1 MRNRVYLNW
10 FSFINRGLI
19 FTAIAIIIFGNLMV
33 FSATHMY
40 ENPYQFLQKQ
50 LFFSILGIAIAA
62 SFMLFNYRNLR
73 QFIVPF
79 YVLNIFLLIV
89 VFFIG
94 KEIYGSTRW
103 ITLGFF
109 NLQPSELAKLI
120 LIITFGDFLAD
131 RKGNIKELKDWFIVA
146 AHIGAPMF
154 LIMLQPDL
162 GTSLVLLAI
171 MLGMLSV
178 SGLRWQQGL
187 AIFSMGLSA
196 VFVVI
201 RFGLLKEYQM
211 TRILVFL
218 DPTIDPTGVGYNI
231 KQSKIAIGSG
241 GLFGKGLFSGTQSS
255 LGFLPVRYADFIFS
269 VVAEELGFIGAIM
282 LLFLFL
288 ILILKC
294 ISIAKSSGDLF
305 GSLMAIG
312 IGSMWLFQIFVNI
325 GMAMGMMPVTGVPLP
340 FMSYGGSSM
349 MINTMCVG
357 LLANIYAHRLK

>member
-10 FSFINRGLI
+10 FNYINRGLI
-19 FTAIAIIIFGNLMV
+19 FTVLAIMLFGNLMV
-33 FSATHMY
+33 YSATHVY
-40 ENPYQFLQKQ
+40 DNPYQFLQKQ
-50 LFFSILGIAIAA
+50 LVFSFLGLAVAVGFMFFDY
-62 SFMLFNYRNLR
+62 NRLR

-94 KEIYGSTRW
+94 KDVYGSTRW
-103 ITLGFF
+103 IPLGFF
-109 NLQPSELAKLI
+109 NLQPSELAKLV
-120 LIITFGDFLAD
+120 LIITFGEFLAD
-131 RKGNIKELKDWFIVA
+131 RKGDIKEVKDWLIVA
-146 AHIGAPMF
+146 AHVGVPMF

-178 SGLRWQQGL
+178 SGLRWQQAL
-187 AIFSMGLSA
+187 AIFSIGLSVVFA
-196 VFVVI
+196 VLK
-201 RFGLLKEYQM
+201 FGLLHEYQM
-211 TRILVFL
+211 KRILVFL
-218 DPTIDPTGVGYNI
+218 DPSIDPTGVGYNL

-241 GLFGKGLFSGTQSS
+241 GFLGKGLFSGTQSS

-269 VVAEELGFIGAIM
+269 VVAEELGFLGAGAVL
-282 LLFLFL
+282 LLFLALL
-288 ILILKC
+288 IKC
-294 ISIAKSSGDLF
+294 ISIAKSSGNLF

-325 GMAMGMMPVTGVPLP
+325 GMTMGMMPVTGVPLP
-340 FMSYGGSSM
+340 FMSYGGSAM
-349 MINTMCVG
+349 MMNMMSVG